1 MADPLSIGAS
11 VLAFIGLADRII
23 RTCRYCIEAVEDAP
37 KDIQMVLGE
46 ATSLR
51 AIIDSIGESSA
62 TSLVPNLHEQNGPIK
77 SCHSCLASLEA
88 LLPDTIGQY
97 KTGKRRKLTLV
108 DLAWPLKQSKVRK
121 LLAEISHHKA
131 TLLLAMSGDMSRDL
145 KEIKTGIERLQGTI
159 SESEARET
167 IRWLERINP
176 SSLHNIAFSKH
187 EPLTTAWVKKSSQW
201 KAWVSSASETR
212 LIWIHGLPGAGK
224 TVLAS
229 YVIEELEKLCEP
241 ANGSVCSYYY
251 CHYSHNQDE
260 TVPLMSWVIAHICRQ
275 INWIPTELKRL
286 HGHGCEPTI
295 VDLGV
300 VLEVVLQRLDSLY
313 IVIDAVDESTP
324 REELLSLIET
334 LTVDKRFEKIRILAT
349 SRQYF
354 DIERSLGEISERI
367 SMSNTMVDADIR
379 RFVHARLRSSH
390 RLKRWHE
397 RFDEIEAVL
406 ATMAKGMFR
415 WAECQIQAIER
426 LRDQS
431 KLQQLLSNLP
441 KDLSETYVRIFRAIP
456 EDERPL
462 VRRVLTWIIGH
473 SQAAWLYDVG
483 VNANLLLSAVT
494 YEHFGYEIEGQNSI
508 IDFEYLQEICSCLIT
523 VRYVPGDIF
532 DSQHEDSTGLQA
544 REATGGQ
551 DLYVSLAHYTV
562 LEFLVSPHVFQPNF
576 AFFAM
581 SPELIRLKFAKS
593 VLKQA
598 LAADP
603 EGTNTDWIHDRE
615 AYCLTLGCALYI
627 HDILAESDLQDLF
640 LRYINPCSPHYSR
653 FEAIQSK
660 IVQSDENSSCY
671 FLRHIPARF
680 HCSEKKDTCFGSA
693 AALMN
698 LLLLRHQSIQKGL
711 IPMIRRL
718 LEGRPVQEL
727 LNVRVTATFLD
738 EADEGLDEN
747 GSLLCQ
753 NTLNGMVWEI
763 VQWRQ
768 IFLDDEE
775 LSESFDMLW
784 RHLG

>member
-1 MADPLSIGAS
+1 MADPLAIGAS
-11 VLAFIGLADRII
+11 VLAFIGLAERII
-23 RTCRYCIEAVEDAP
+23 RTCKYCIEAVEDAP

-77 SCHSCLASLEA
+77 SCHRCLASIEA
-88 LLPDTIGQY
+88 LLPDTMIQY

-167 IRWLERINP
+167 IRWLERTNP

-187 EPLTTAWVKKSSQW
+187 EPLTTAWVNNSSQW
-201 KAWVSSASETR
+201 KAWVSLAFETR

-241 ANGSVCSYYY
+241 TNGSVCSYYY

-286 HGHGCEPTI
+286 HDHGCEPTI

-300 VLEVVLQRLDSLY
+300 VLEVVLQRLDTLY

-334 LTVDKRFEKIRILAT
+334 MTVDKRKVF
-349 SRQYF
+349 
-354 DIERSLGEISERI
+354 G
-367 SMSNTMVDADIR
+367 

-441 KDLSETYVRIFRAIP
+441 KDLSETYVRIFEAIP
-456 EDERPL
+456 EDDRPL

-532 DSQHEDSTGLQA
+532 DSRQEDSTGLQA
-544 REATGGQ
+544 EEATGGQ

-680 HCSEKKDTCFGSA
+680 HCSETKDTCFGSA

-711 IPMIRRL
+711 MPMIRRL

-727 LNVRVTATFLD
+727 LDVRVTATFLD
-738 EADEGLDEN
+738 EADEDLNEN
-747 GSLLCQ
+747 GSRLCQ

>member
-23 RTCRYCIEAVEDAP
+23 RTCKYYIEAIEDAP
-37 KDIQMVLGE
+37 KDIQMILGE

-62 TSLVPNLHEQNGPIK
+62 TSLVPNLNERNGPIK

-159 SESEARET
+159 SDSEARET
-167 IRWLERINP
+167 IRWLERTNP

-187 EPLTTAWVKKSSQW
+187 EPLTTAWVNNSSQW

-286 HGHGCEPTI
+286 HDHGCEPTI

-300 VLEVVLQRLDSLY
+300 VLEVILQRLDILY

-334 LTVDKRFEKIRILAT
+334 MTVDKR
-349 SRQYF
+349 
-354 DIERSLGEISERI
+354 
-367 SMSNTMVDADIR
+367 
-379 RFVHARLRSSH
+379 H

-426 LRDQS
+426 LRDRS

-441 KDLSETYVRIFRAIP
+441 KDLSETYVRIFEAIP
-456 EDERPL
+456 EDDRPL

-494 YEHFGYEIEGQNSI
+494 YEHFGHEIEGQNSI

-532 DSQHEDSTGLQA
+532 DSRQEDSTGLQA
-544 REATGGQ
+544 EEATGGQ

-680 HCSEKKDTCFGSA
+680 HCSETKDTCFGSA
-693 AALMN
+693 EALMN

-711 IPMIRRL
+711 MPMIRRL

-727 LNVRVTATFLD
+727 LDVRVTATFLD
-738 EADEGLDEN
+738 EADEDLDEN
-747 GSLLCQ
+747 RSRLCQ

>member
-23 RTCRYCIEAVEDAP
+23 HTCKYCIEAVEDAP

-77 SCHSCLASLEA
+77 SCHSCLASIEA
-88 LLPDTIGQY
+88 LLPDTMGQY

-167 IRWLERINP
+167 IRWLERTNP

-187 EPLTTAWVKKSSQW
+187 EPLTTAWVNNSSQW
-201 KAWVSSASETR
+201 KAWVSLASETR

-286 HGHGCEPTI
+286 HDHGCEPTI

-300 VLEVVLQRLDSLY
+300 VLEVILQRLDSLY
-313 IVIDAVDESTP
+313 IVIDAVDESTA

-334 LTVDKRFEKIRILAT
+334 MTVDKR
-349 SRQYF
+349 
-354 DIERSLGEISERI
+354 
-367 SMSNTMVDADIR
+367 
-379 RFVHARLRSSH
+379 H

-431 KLQQLLSNLP
+431 KLQLLLSNLP
-441 KDLSETYVRIFRAIP
+441 KDLSETYVRIFEVIP
-456 EDERPL
+456 EDDRPL

-532 DSQHEDSTGLQA
+532 DSRQEDSTGLQA
-544 REATGGQ
+544 EEATGEQ

-598 LAADP
+598 LSADP

-640 LRYINPCSPHYSR
+640 L
-653 FEAIQSK
+653 
-660 IVQSDENSSCY
+660 
-671 FLRHIPARF
+671 
-680 HCSEKKDTCFGSA
+680 
-693 AALMN
+693 
-698 LLLLRHQSIQKGL
+698 
-711 IPMIRRL
+711 
-718 LEGRPVQEL
+718 LEDCAER
-727 LNVRVTATFLD
+727 
-738 EADEGLDEN
+738 
-747 GSLLCQ
+747 
-753 NTLNGMVWEI
+753 
-763 VQWRQ
+763 
-768 IFLDDEE
+768 
-775 LSESFDMLW
+775 
-784 RHLG
+784 

>member
-1 MADPLSIGAS
+1 MADPLSIEAS

-23 RTCRYCIEAVEDAP
+23 RTCKYCIEAVEDAP

-51 AIIDSIGESSA
+51 AIIDSISESSA

-97 KTGKRRKLTLV
+97 KTGKR
-108 DLAWPLKQSKVRK
+108 Q
-121 LLAEISHHKA
+121 
-131 TLLLAMSGDMSRDL
+131 
-145 KEIKTGIERLQGTI
+145 
-159 SESEARET
+159 SEARET
-167 IRWLERINP
+167 IRWLERTNP
-176 SSLHNIAFSKH
+176 SSIHNIAFSKH
-187 EPLTTAWVKKSSQW
+187 EPLTTAWVNNSSQW
-201 KAWVSSASETR
+201 KAWVSLASETR

-260 TVPLMSWVIAHICRQ
+260 TVPFMSWVIAHICRQ

-286 HGHGCEPTI
+286 HDHGCEPTI

-300 VLEVVLQRLDSLY
+300 VLEVILQRLDSLY
-313 IVIDAVDESTP
+313 IVIDAVDESNP
-324 REELLSLIET
+324 QEELLLLIET
-334 LTVDKRFEKIRILAT
+334 ITVDKR
-349 SRQYF
+349 
-354 DIERSLGEISERI
+354 
-367 SMSNTMVDADIR
+367 
-379 RFVHARLRSSH
+379 H

-441 KDLSETYVRIFRAIP
+441 KDLSETYARIFEAIP
-456 EDERPL
+456 EDDRPF
-462 VRRVLTWIIGH
+462 VRRVLIWIIGH

-483 VNANLLLSAVT
+483 VNANLLLSAVA
-494 YEHFGYEIEGQNSI
+494 YEHFGYETEGQNSI

-532 DSQHEDSTGLQA
+532 DSRQEDSTGLQA

-562 LEFLVSPHVFQPNF
+562 LEFL
-576 AFFAM
+576 
-581 SPELIRLKFAKS
+581 S

-627 HDILAESDLQDLF
+627 HDILADSDLQDLF
-640 LRYINPCSPHYSR
+640 LRAMRTLAVTS
-653 FEAIQSK
+653 
-660 IVQSDENSSCY
+660 SDTSQPDST
-671 FLRHIPARF
+671 A
-680 HCSEKKDTCFGSA
+680 
-693 AALMN
+693 
-698 LLLLRHQSIQKGL
+698 QKQKTHVLG
-711 IPMIRRL
+711 RL
-718 LEGRPVQEL
+718 Q
-727 LNVRVTATFLD
+727 
-738 EADEGLDEN
+738 
-747 GSLLCQ
+747 
-753 NTLNGMVWEI
+753 
-763 VQWRQ
+763 
-768 IFLDDEE
+768 
-775 LSESFDMLW
+775 
-784 RHLG
+784 H

>member
-23 RTCRYCIEAVEDAP
+23 RTCKHYIEAIEDAP
-37 KDIQMVLGE
+37 KDIQMILGE
-46 ATSLR
+46 ATSLK

-77 SCHSCLASLEA
+77 SCYSCLASLEA
-88 LLPDTIGQY
+88 LLPPTMGQSQ
-97 KTGKRRKLTLV
+97 TGKRRKLTLV

-145 KEIKTGIERLQGTI
+145 KEIRAGIEKLQGTI
-159 SESEARET
+159 SESETREI
-167 IRWLERINP
+167 IRWLERTNP

-187 EPLTTAWVKKSSQW
+187 EPLTTAWVTNSSQW
-201 KAWVSSASETR
+201 KDWVSLESETR
-212 LIWIHGLPGAGK
+212 LMWIYGLPGAGK

-241 ANGSVCSYYY
+241 VDGSFCSYYY

-260 TVPLMSWVIAHICRQ
+260 AVPFLSWIIGQVCRQ
-275 INWIPTELKRL
+275 ISWIPPELTRL
-286 HGHGCEPTI
+286 HDRGCEPRSA
-295 VDLGV
+295 DLEQ
-300 VLEVVLQRLDSLY
+300 VLEMILQKLDSLY

-324 REELLSLIET
+324 RAELLSLIET
-334 LTVDKRFEKIRILAT
+334 MTVDGRFEKIRILAT

-354 DIERSLGEISERI
+354 DIEQSLGEISESI

-397 RFDEIEAVL
+397 RFDEIEDIL
-406 ATMAKGMFR
+406 AAKAQGMFR
-415 WAECQIQAIER
+415 WADCQIQAIER

-441 KDLSETYVRIFRAIP
+441 KDLSETYFRIFEAIP
-456 EDERPL
+456 EDDRPL
-462 VRRVLTWIIGH
+462 VRCILTWVIGH
-473 SQAAWLYDVG
+473 SQAAWLYHVG
-483 VNANLLLSAVT
+483 VNANLLLSAVA
-494 YEHFGYEIEGQNSI
+494 YEHFGYETEAQSSI
-508 IDFEYLQEICSCLIT
+508 IDLEYLQEICSCLIT
-523 VRYVPGDIF
+523 VRYVPGNIF
-532 DSQHEDSTGLQA
+532 DGWQDDSAELQA

-562 LEFLVSPHVFQPNF
+562 LEFLVSPHVSRPNL

-603 EGTNTDWIHDRE
+603 EGTNADWIHDRE
-615 AYCLTLGCALYI
+615 AYCLTLGCTLYM
-627 HDILAESDLQDLF
+627 DDTLADSDLQDMF
-640 LRYINPCSPHYSR
+640 LRYINPCAPHYSR
-653 FEAIQSK
+653 FEAIQFK
-660 IVQSDENSSCY
+660 IVQSDEDSRCY
-671 FLRHIPARF
+671 FLRHIPARI
-680 HCSEKKDTCFGSA
+680 EWATTENEVGGLGV
-693 AALMN
+693 ALMN
-698 LLLLRHQSIQKGL
+698 LLLLRHQSMQREL
-711 IPMIRRL
+711 MPLIRRL
-718 LEGRPVQEL
+718 LSGRKVQEL
-727 LNVRVTATFLD
+727 LNATVTATFLD
-738 EADEGLDEN
+738 EADEEDEN
-747 GSLLCQ
+747 GNQLCT
-753 NTLNGMVWEI
+753 NVLHGMVWEI
-763 VQWRQ
+763 VRWRH

>member
-1 MADPLSIGAS
+1 M
-11 VLAFIGLADRII
+11 
-23 RTCRYCIEAVEDAP
+23 
-37 KDIQMVLGE
+37 
-46 ATSLR
+46 
-51 AIIDSIGESSA
+51 
-62 TSLVPNLHEQNGPIK
+62 
-77 SCHSCLASLEA
+77 
-88 LLPDTIGQY
+88 
-97 KTGKRRKLTLV
+97 
-108 DLAWPLKQSKVRK
+108 
-121 LLAEISHHKA
+121 
-131 TLLLAMSGDMSRDL
+131 
-145 KEIKTGIERLQGTI
+145 
-159 SESEARET
+159 
-167 IRWLERINP
+167 
-176 SSLHNIAFSKH
+176 
-187 EPLTTAWVKKSSQW
+187 
-201 KAWVSSASETR
+201 
-212 LIWIHGLPGAGK
+212 
-224 TVLAS
+224 
-229 YVIEELEKLCEP
+229 
-241 ANGSVCSYYY
+241 
-251 CHYSHNQDE
+251 
-260 TVPLMSWVIAHICRQ
+260 
-275 INWIPTELKRL
+275 
-286 HGHGCEPTI
+286 
-295 VDLGV
+295 
-300 VLEVVLQRLDSLY
+300 
-313 IVIDAVDESTP
+313 
-324 REELLSLIET
+324 
-334 LTVDKRFEKIRILAT
+334 
-349 SRQYF
+349 
-354 DIERSLGEISERI
+354 
-367 SMSNTMVDADIR
+367 
-379 RFVHARLRSSH
+379 
-390 RLKRWHE
+390 
-397 RFDEIEAVL
+397 
-406 ATMAKGMFR
+406 
-415 WAECQIQAIER
+415 
-426 LRDQS
+426 
-431 KLQQLLSNLP
+431 P
-441 KDLSETYVRIFRAIP
+441 KDLSETYVRIFEAIP
-456 EDERPL
+456 EDDRPF

-473 SQAAWLYDVG
+473 SQAAWLYHVG

-494 YEHFGYEIEGQNSI
+494 YEHFGYETEGQNSI

-532 DSQHEDSTGLQA
+532 DSRQEDSPGLQA
-544 REATGGQ
+544 EEATGGQ

-627 HDILAESDLQDLF
+627 HDILADSDLQDLF

-680 HCSEKKDTCFGSA
+680 HCSETKDTCFGSA

-711 IPMIRRL
+711 MPMIRRL
-718 LEGRPVQEL
+718 LEGRPVQEF

-738 EADEGLDEN
+738 EADEDLDRN
-747 GSLLCQ
+747 GSRLCQ

>member
-23 RTCRYCIEAVEDAP
+23 HTCKYCIEAVEDAP

-77 SCHSCLASLEA
+77 SCHSCLASIEA
-88 LLPDTIGQY
+88 LLPDTMGQY

-167 IRWLERINP
+167 IRWLERTNP

-187 EPLTTAWVKKSSQW
+187 EPLTTAWVNNSSQW

-251 CHYSHNQDE
+251 CHYSHNQGE

-286 HGHGCEPTI
+286 HDHGCEPTI

-300 VLEVVLQRLDSLY
+300 VLEVILQRLDILY

-334 LTVDKRFEKIRILAT
+334 MTVDKR
-349 SRQYF
+349 
-354 DIERSLGEISERI
+354 
-367 SMSNTMVDADIR
+367 
-379 RFVHARLRSSH
+379 H

-431 KLQQLLSNLP
+431 KLQLLLSNLP
-441 KDLSETYVRIFRAIP
+441 KDLSETYVRIFEAIP
-456 EDERPL
+456 EDDRPL

-532 DSQHEDSTGLQA
+532 DSRQEDSTGLQA
-544 REATGGQ
+544 EEANGGQ

-603 EGTNTDWIHDRE
+603 ERTNTDWIHDRE

-660 IVQSDENSSCY
+660 IVQSEENSSCY

-680 HCSEKKDTCFGSA
+680 HCSETKDTCFGSA

-711 IPMIRRL
+711 MPMIRRL
-718 LEGRPVQEL
+718 LEGRPVQEF

-738 EADEGLDEN
+738 EADEDLDRN
-747 GSLLCQ
+747 GSRLCQ